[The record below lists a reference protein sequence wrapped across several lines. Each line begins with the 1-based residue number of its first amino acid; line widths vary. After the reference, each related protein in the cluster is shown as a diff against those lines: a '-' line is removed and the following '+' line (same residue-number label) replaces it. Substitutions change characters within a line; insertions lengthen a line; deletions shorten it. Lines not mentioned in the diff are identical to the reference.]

1 MHTEAEFQLLLHQ
14 AGVTP
19 SIDFLFKSHTVSLD
33 FKMVLLFRNSV
44 NYLNYSNSLLFL
56 MPFLMIFTSA

>member
-1 MHTEAEFQLLLHQ
+1 MHTEVKFQLLLHQ
-14 AGVTP
+14 AGVTL
-19 SIDFLFKSHTVSLD
+19 SIDFLFKSHIVSLD
-33 FKMVLLFRNSV
+33 FKMVLPFRNSV

>member
-1 MHTEAEFQLLLHQ
+1 MHTEAKFQLLLHQ

-33 FKMVLLFRNSV
+33 FKMVLPLRNSV